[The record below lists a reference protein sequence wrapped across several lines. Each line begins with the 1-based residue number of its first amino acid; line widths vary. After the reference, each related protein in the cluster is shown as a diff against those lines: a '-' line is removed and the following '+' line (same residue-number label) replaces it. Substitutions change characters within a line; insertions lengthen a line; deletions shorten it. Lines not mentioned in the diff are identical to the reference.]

1 LTIPSTGEETEMK
14 KEFPTI
20 AEVIQEYRATR
31 GIEKLRQMP
40 RASRPASMSLGMAT
54 RAKSATSN
62 GSLEPILGISRRCTA
77 GATVLRPLPVFTA
90 MSATNA
96 FKFSF

>member
-54 RAKSATSN
+54 RAKRATSN
-62 GSLEPILGISRRCTA
+62 GSLEPILGILRRCMA
-77 GATVLRPLPVFTA
+77 G
-90 MSATNA
+90 
-96 FKFSF
+96 